1 MGVLFVM
8 IMLMDYAEEEVPII
22 RNEPTEQHP
31 ADEINNTQP
40 TPLEP
45 AEEETT
51 KPRLT

>member
-1 MGVLFVM
+1 M
-8 IMLMDYAEEEVPII
+8 IMLMDNAEEEVPII
-22 RNEPTEQHP
+22 HNEPTEQHP

-51 KPRLT
+51 KPRLV